1 MTARAA
7 TGNRRNARRAAL
19 QALYQWQVAATEA
32 GDLMLQFERG
42 GRLRGIDADYF
53 RLLVRGAIAAAAELE
68 SEFAEYLDRPLSQL
82 DPVERAILLLGAYE
96 LRECPDVPHRVVINE
111 ALELAKSFGAT
122 ESHRFIN
129 GVLDKVWKSQSANER
144 E

>member
-1 MTARAA
+1 MTAEAA
-7 TGNRRNARRAAL
+7 TGSRRKARRAAL
-19 QALYQWQVAATEA
+19 QALYQWQMTDTET
-32 GDLMLQFERG
+32 GDLILQFERG

-53 RLLVRGAIAAAAELE
+53 RLLVRGTIAAAAELE

-82 DPVERAILLLGAYE
+82 DPVERAVLLLGAYE
-96 LRECPDVPHRVVINE
+96 LRECPEVPYRVAINE

-122 ESHRFIN
+122 EGHRFIN
-129 GVLDKVWKSQSANER
+129 GVLDKVWKSRSANER